1 MQDTSRNNAYK
12 NTTKEPSFN
21 LKAEIFYY
29 LTYWKWFVLTA
40 GLAFF
45 LATVY
50 LRYSTPIFRASSK
63 ILVKDDKK
71 GGILSELDLFS
82 DMKSLGKIKSNV
94 DNEIEVIKSRTLAER
109 TINEL
114 QFNIKYTTKGRFK
127 TLELYPSPVVAN
139 WTSKSDSINK
149 PTSFTLRWLSA
160 SSFYLSGDGLVDKVV
175 RYEEK
180 ITTPQG
186 ELIVFKAKGIPNTFN
201 EIVVSIQ
208 SVQQVASAYF
218 GRLSI
223 ATVSKNTSV
232 LELGMTDAVPK
243 KAEDYLN
250 ALVQVYIQDAIDDKS
265 YVAKNTSRFIED
277 RIRKIA
283 EELDG
288 TESDKERYQMQ
299 NKITGQTEEV
309 GLFLQNATEFEKREI
324 DTETQIKVVETMMD
338 YLKKSNFSDLLPA
351 NILTADANAGG
362 MIEKYNQ
369 LVLDRNRLLK
379 NAAPENPVVAS
390 LEAKIVSS
398 KESIQATLVRL
409 KTSLLIKQADLH
421 EQNSKL
427 SGKLTNMPSIEKE
440 MRGLGRQQQIKESLY
455 LYLLQKREE
464 TAISLAVT
472 EPNAKII
479 DAALASPSPISPK
492 RSLILLGAI
501 LLGMAIPFGILYL
514 MRLLDTKVKSR
525 EDVMQ
530 RLQAPFLGD
539 VPRSLT
545 NDEIINKESNSSSSE
560 AIRFI
565 RTNLEF
571 LLIKA
576 DKNKAKTIFVTS
588 TLPKEGKTFITVNLA
603 GSIALSN
610 KKVLVLDL
618 DVRNSKLGNYI
629 QVSAKGVTN
638 FVTDTALQLEDLI
651 LQVPGFDS
659 MYVLGPGAIPP
670 NPAELLMN
678 ERLGYMFEKLKE
690 EYDYIIVDTPPVS
703 LVTDTIIVANLADV
717 FVYVVRE
724 NYLDK
729 VLLEIPEQLRLD
741 NKLPNMAVVLN
752 DAAGRKTYGYGA
764 GYGYG
769 YGYGAN
775 QNIRLS
781 WHEEL
786 IKSIKEF
793 KIRK

>member
-1 MQDTSRNNAYK
+1 
-12 NTTKEPSFN
+12 
-21 LKAEIFYY
+21 
-29 LTYWKWFVLTA
+29 
-40 GLAFF
+40 
-45 LATVY
+45 
-50 LRYSTPIFRASSK
+50 
-63 ILVKDDKK
+63 
-71 GGILSELDLFS
+71 
-82 DMKSLGKIKSNV
+82 MKSFGKIKSNV
-94 DNEIEVIKSRTLAER
+94 DNEIEIIKSRTLAER
-109 TINEL
+109 TINKL
-114 QFNIKYTTKGRFK
+114 QFNITYTCKGRFK
-127 TLELYPSPVVAN
+127 TIELYPAPIIAQ
-139 WTSKSDSINK
+139 WFSKSDSVVK
-149 PTSFTLRWLSA
+149 PTSFTIRWLSA
-160 SSFYLSGDGLVDKVV
+160 SSFYLTGNGYKDKVV

-180 ITTPQG
+180 INTPQG
-186 ELIVFKAKGIPNTFN
+186 ELIVFKAKGIPNKFT

-208 SVQQVASAYF
+208 SIQKAASGYF

-223 ATVSKNTSV
+223 ATVSDNTSV

-243 KAEDYLN
+243 KAEDYLT
-250 ALVQVYIQDAIDDKS
+250 ALVDVYIQDAIDDKS
-265 YVAKNTSRFIED
+265 YVSMSTSRFVEE

-283 EELDG
+283 EELNG
-288 TESDKERYQMQ
+288 TETDKERYQIQ
-299 NKITGQTEEV
+299 NKIVGQSEDS
-309 GLFLQNATEFEKREI
+309 GLFLQNATEFERREI
-324 DTETQIKVVETMMD
+324 DIETQIKIVETMMS
-338 YLKKSNFSDLLPA
+338 YLNKSGFSDLLPA
-351 NILTADANAGG
+351 NILTADAGAGG
-362 MIEKYNQ
+362 MIENYNQ

-379 NAAPENPVVAS
+379 NAAPENPVVAI
-390 LEAKIVSS
+390 LDAKIKSS
-398 KESIQATLVRL
+398 KEGILATLLRL
-409 KTSLLIKQADLH
+409 KASLGIKQADLH
-421 EQNSKL
+421 TQNSKL
-427 SGKLTNMPSIEKE
+427 SGKLTNLPSIEKE

-464 TAISLAVT
+464 TAIALAVT
-472 EPNAKII
+472 QPNAKII
-479 DAALASPSPISPK
+479 DAALASPSPIAPK
-492 RSLILLGAI
+492 RSLILLCAI
-501 LLGMAIPFGILYL
+501 LLGSAIPFGILFL

-525 EDVMQ
+525 EDVLS
-530 RLQAPFLGD
+530 RLHAPFLGD
-539 VPRSLT
+539 VPKSFSSS
-545 NDEIINKESNSSSSE
+545 EIITKESSSSSAE
-560 AIRFI
+560 SIRFI

-618 DVRNSKLGNYI
+618 DVRNSKLANYI

-651 LQVPGFDS
+651 LKVPGFDS
-659 MYVLGPGAIPP
+659 LYVLGPGAIPP

-678 ERLGYMFEKLKE
+678 ERLGVMFEKLKE

-703 LVTDTIIVANLADV
+703 LVTDTIIVANQADA
-717 FVYVVRE
+717 FIFVVRE

-729 VLLEIPEQLRLD
+729 TLLEIPEQLRLD

-793 KIRK
+793 KIWK